1 MSSPMPSDDFRAA
14 AADASR
20 AAQRQL
26 ADERA
31 ANRQRQVDALLQ
43 RAAIPGRYK
52 GAAICPIAQAQEQ
65 AYAVG
70 AEFVAEFERH
80 RRDGSGLLLW
90 GDVGTGKTHLA
101 CAIGNALI
109 GQMRAVMYCTA
120 LEAVTLVKSTWRRA
134 GMTEGV
140 TGMTEYDVYDRFG
153 APELLILD
161 EIGVQCGTE
170 FERVVLSSIA
180 DIRSRNCL
188 PTIAVTN
195 LAPGEVFDLLGER
208 MFDRLVGF
216 GATVVHMPGQSL
228 RVRRHD

>member
-1 MSSPMPSDDFRAA
+1 MSSPMPPDEFEAA
-14 AADASR
+14 TAAASR
-20 AAQRQL
+20 AAQRLL

-31 ANRQRQVDALLQ
+31 TNRQRQVDALLQ
-43 RAAIPGRYK
+43 RAAIPGRYRS
-52 GAAICPIAQAQEQ
+52 AEIRPIAPAQHT

-70 AEFVAEFERH
+70 AEFVTGFERH
-80 RRDGSGLLLW
+80 RQDGSGLLLW

-109 GQMRAVMYCTA
+109 AQMRAVMYCTA
-120 LEAVTLVKSTWRRA
+120 LEAVTLVKSTWRR
-134 GMTEGV
+134 GEDGL
-140 TGMTEYDVYDRFG
+140 TEYDVYDRFG

-161 EIGVQCGTE
+161 EIGVQCGTD

-188 PTIAVTN
+188 PTIAITN

-216 GATVVHMPGQSL
+216 GAAVVHMPGESL
-228 RVRRHD
+228 RVRAA